1 MNPPRFLL
9 VLAAQENL
17 LRAALVLRNL
27 KIAASAQQTF
37 RVADAAFDPAEV
49 WYKMK
54 QVIAACLDIGR
65 TLPRELIT
73 CALVG
78 DDSAWVMWQDRAGEV
93 DSVGYLADATDASA
107 QRAFGAPTR
116 FREYGAPVLGGT
128 CRAWLLWNLSG
139 AYVLRADELARW
151 NARAA
156 RCDIALA
163 PPRVCDAP
171 NAKCFGRI
179 RARSPFAEE
188 LSIADVFAE
197 SELRAVDVDG
207 VIQHAAA
214 RVFAQLSRDS
224 DFSK

>member
-9 VLAAQENL
+9 VLAVQENL

-37 RVADAAFDPAEV
+37 RAADGAFDPAEV

-54 QVIAACLDIGR
+54 QVIAACFDIGR

-78 DDSAWVMWQDRAGEV
+78 DDSGWAVWQDRAGEV
-93 DSVGYLADATDASA
+93 DSVGYWTDQADASA
-107 QRAFGAPTR
+107 PRAFMVQTH
-116 FREYGAPVLGGT
+116 FRKGGAPVLGGT

-139 AYVLRADELARW
+139 AYVLRADELPLW
-151 NARAA
+151 HARAA
-156 RCDIALA
+156 QCDIELA
-163 PPRVCDAP
+163 APRVCAAP
-171 NAKCFGRI
+171 NAECFGMI

-188 LSIADVFAE
+188 LSIADVFAA
-197 SELRAVDVDG
+197 SELRAADADG
-207 VIQHAAA
+207 MVRHAAA
-214 RVFAQLSRDS
+214 RVFAQLPHDLE
-224 DFSK
+224 FSK